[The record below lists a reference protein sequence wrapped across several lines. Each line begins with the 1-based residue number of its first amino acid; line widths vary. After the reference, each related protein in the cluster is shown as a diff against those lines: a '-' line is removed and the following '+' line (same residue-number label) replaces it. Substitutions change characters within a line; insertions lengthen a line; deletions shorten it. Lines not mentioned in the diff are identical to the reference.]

1 MSVIN
6 TNYLSLVAQN
16 NLQKSQSSLGTA
28 IERLSS
34 GLRINSA
41 KDDAAGQAIANRMG
55 SQINGLNQAARNAND
70 GISAAQTTE
79 GALNQIN
86 DNLQRIRVLT
96 VQAETGT
103 NSEEDLTSIQNE
115 IGQRLDEI
123 NRISTETEFNGVN
136 VLAEDNTLSIQVGAN
151 DGQVIEIDLQK
162 IDVAS
167 LSLQGFNVNGQGA
180 VANEAATADDL
191 TLAGF
196 TQGATNANG
205 SVTYTKDTNNDAATS
220 DDLFAALADGDTVTY
235 AGTDT
240 GYGVAAAAGY
250 TYDADTDSFSFA
262 ADDAAAADVAAALT
276 PATGET
282 TTATVTI
289 GGSSQEV
296 IIDSNGN
303 MTAAD
308 DNAQLYLDAT
318 GNLTKT
324 QALPGDPAASATNVA
339 AAVAGTSGDSIVVGD
354 TTYTSDGTTIDVTGA
369 SISREGL
376 QNLADASG
384 AGYTVTLDGT
394 AYVEDGAGGVTQGG
408 AAQYVDTDGALT
420 GDTITTT
427 TYFAQESGVVTDD
440 AGAQVYV
447 DGAGELTL
455 DATTTSARTD
465 NPLDVLDTALA
476 QVDALRSDL
485 GAIQNRFESAITNLQ
500 TTSNNLS
507 AAQSRIQ
514 DADYSVEVANMTRA
528 QILQQAGTSVLAQA
542 NQIPQGVLSLLG

>member
-1 MSVIN
+1 
-6 TNYLSLVAQN
+6 
-16 NLQKSQSSLGTA
+16 
-28 IERLSS
+28 
-34 GLRINSA
+34 
-41 KDDAAGQAIANRMG
+41 MG

-465 NPLDVLDTALA
+465 NPLDVLDAALA